1 MRQYDIAVAKSRH
14 DKTLRNKSV
23 EWEELARR
31 LEKTTK
37 TPETL
42 AEYKA
47 MPKERQGE
55 IKDVGGFVGGYL
67 NAGSR
72 KTGNVVYRSILSL
85 DLDEASATM
94 WEEFTLLYDCSAVVY
109 STHKHTADKPRVRLV
124 IPLSRDVQ
132 IDEYEAIAR
141 KLAEHIGIEQVDDT
155 SYEPH
160 RLMYWPSTS
169 KDGEYYYRRQDGEP
183 LDVDSVLASYKDW
196 RDCTTWAYSSRV
208 SMRIRQATK
217 QAGEPTEKGGIVGA
231 FCRAYTIREAIA
243 KYLPKVYEPGKSE
256 NRYTYTEGTT
266 SGGVIIYDDKFTFS
280 HHATDPASGKLCNAF
295 DLVRLHRYSQAD
307 ANSLPDT
314 PVNRLPS
321 YKLMEELARQDK
333 RVVQL
338 IASERIAEAGEDFAD
353 IDSAGNTE
361 EPDSDEWQKELD
373 VDKRG
378 NFLKT
383 LKNIELILTN
393 DKALRG
399 ALKRDEFNHTD
410 VLVKSLPW
418 REKSVSRPYWDNE
431 DDANLRCYLAR
442 EPWNMEGKDKIYDA
456 FEAMMSKRR
465 FHPIRD
471 YLNSQLWDGV
481 PRLDTL
487 MIDYLGAFDSDLTRA
502 MTRKTFVAAVAR
514 VMRPGTKWDYI
525 LTLLGGE
532 GIGKST
538 ILKRM
543 GREWFSDSF
552 TSVEGKEAMEQVQ
565 RKWLIEL
572 GELTNYKRSSVEAY
586 KAFLS
591 KTDDTFRPA
600 YGRKIETYPRQCVF
614 FATTNEEH
622 FLKGDTGNRRWWVI
636 EVGKQA
642 HKYDLWRDLTDDV
655 VAQLWAEAL
664 HYYEHGEQLYLP
676 AELEKQARERQ
687 VENSESGADERI
699 GIIHTYINKLLPTDW
714 ASRSIESRRR
724 WLSDGDPLQAYGV
737 VQRETVCAVEVLAEC
752 FGERIDEKTR
762 YKTRDIN
769 ALFRLMGLRELPTAR
784 RVPLYGLQR
793 LFEVPKRTEFEL
805 AEEAQEMG
813 NIGGNSPVTM
823 PCYNTSDDCNTK
835 LPFNTL

>member
-1 MRQYDIAVAKSRH
+1 MKQYDIAIAKSRH
-14 DKTLRNKSV
+14 DKTLRNITMTWDDIVVKLSKV
-23 EWEELARR
+23 VRTA
-31 LEKTTK
+31 
-37 TPETL
+37 ETL

-47 MPKERQGE
+47 LNKMKQGE

-67 NAGSR
+67 VAGSR
-72 KTGNVVYRSILSL
+72 KSGGVSYRSLLTL
-85 DLDEASATM
+85 DLDNATPSMWDDFTMMYACAS
-94 WEEFTLLYDCSAVVY
+94 VVY
-109 STHKHTADKPRVRLV
+109 STHKHTAEAPRLRLV
-124 IPLSRDVQ
+124 MPLSRDVA

-141 KLAEHIGIEQVDDT
+141 KVAENIGIEQVDDT

-160 RLMYWPSTS
+160 RLMYWPSAS
-169 KDGEYYYRRQDGEP
+169 KDGEYFFRNADGKP
-183 LDVDSVLASYKDW
+183 LDVDSVLASYRDW
-196 RDCTTWAYSSRV
+196 HDCTQWAYSSRV
-208 SMRIRQATK
+208 TARIRQTTK

-231 FCRAYTIREAIA
+231 FCRTYGIREAIE
-243 KYLPKVYEPGKSE
+243 KYLSKIYEAHGE

-266 SGGVIIYDDKFTFS
+266 AGGVIIYDNAFAYS
-280 HHATDPASGKLCNAF
+280 HHATDIAHGRLCNAF
-295 DLVRLHRYSQAD
+295 DLVRLHYYGSAD
-307 ANSLPDT
+307 AHSLPDT

-321 YKLMEELARQDK
+321 YKAMEELARQDK
-333 RVVQL
+333 SVVKLLAQERV
-338 IASERIAEAGEDFAD
+338 SEATADFD
-353 IDSAGNTE
+353 KVCDTSGNKT
-361 EPDSDEWQKELD
+361 PDNNADSDEWQRELD
-373 VDKRG
+373 VDRRG

-383 LKNIELILTN
+383 LRNVELILRN
-393 DKALRG
+393 DKAIG
-399 ALKRDEFNHTD
+399 QALKRDEFNHTD
-410 VLVKSLPW
+410 VLMTDLPW
-418 REKSVSRPYWDNE
+418 RKKSAARPYWDNE

-442 EPWNMEGKDKIYDA
+442 EPWCMEGKEKIYDA
-456 FEAMMSKRR
+456 YEAMMSERR
-465 FHPIRD
+465 YHPIRD
-471 YLNSQLWDGV
+471 YLNAQLWDGV

-487 MIDYLGAFDSDLTRA
+487 MIDYLGAYDTDLTRA

-514 VMRPGTKWDYI
+514 VMRPGVKWDYI

-538 ILKRM
+538 ILKKM
-543 GREWFSDSF
+543 GRDWFSDSF

-600 YGRKIETYPRQCVF
+600 YGRKVETYPRQCVF

-642 HKYDLWRDLTDDV
+642 PKYDLWRELTDEV

-664 HYYEHGEQLYLP
+664 HYYEQGEELYLSP
-676 AELEKQARERQ
+676 ELEKQARERQ

-699 GIIHTYINKLLPTDW
+699 GIIQTYINKLLPTDW
-714 ASRSIESRRR
+714 ANSSIESRRR
-724 WLSDGDPLQAYGV
+724 WLQDGDPLQAYGV
-737 VQRETVCAVEVLAEC
+737 IQRETVCAVEVLAEC

-769 ALFRLMGLRELPTAR
+769 ALFRLMGLKELPMR
-784 RVPLYGLQR
+784 RVPIYGVQR
-793 LFEVPKRTEFEL
+793 LFEVPKRSNLDICED
-805 AEEAQEMG
+805 EENGINQG
-813 NIGGNSPVTM
+813 VTM
-823 PCYNTSDDCNTK
+823 RCNNNDFDCYSE
-835 LPFNTL
+835 LPFNEF

>member
-1 MRQYDIAVAKSRH
+1 MRAYDIAIARSRH

-23 EWEELARR
+23 EWSELARK
-31 LEKTTK
+31 LSTT
-37 TPETL
+37 TTTHETL

-47 MPKERQGE
+47 MPRERQGE

-72 KTGNVVYRSILSL
+72 KSGNVVHRSILTL
-85 DLDEASATM
+85 DLDNAAQTM
-94 WEEFTLLYDCSAVVY
+94 WDDFTLIMSCAALVY
-109 STHKHTADKPRVRLV
+109 STHKHTSDQPRLRLV
-124 IPLSRDVQ
+124 IPLSRDVA

-141 KLAEHIGIEQVDDT
+141 KVAEYIGIEQVDDT

-169 KDGEYYYRRQDGEP
+169 KDGEYYFREQEGEP
-183 LDVDSVLASYKDW
+183 LNVEEMLSAYTDW
-196 RDCTTWAYSSRV
+196 RDCTQWAYSSRV
-208 SMRIRQATK
+208 TARIRQASK
-217 QAGEPTEKGGIVGA
+217 QVGNPTEKAGIVGA
-231 FCRAYTIREAIA
+231 FCRTYTIASAID
-243 KYLPKVYEPGKSE
+243 KYLPRAYKRSTIEG
-256 NRYTYTEGTT
+256 RYTYTEGTT
-266 SGGVIIYDDKFTFS
+266 SGGAVVYDDMYLYS
-280 HHATDPASGKLCNAF
+280 HHATDPAGGRLCNAF
-295 DLVRLHRYSQAD
+295 DLVRLHRFGGSD

-321 YKLMEELARQDK
+321 YKAMEELARQDK
-333 RVVQL
+333 HVVQL
-338 IASERIAEAGEDFAD
+338 LAAERVSEASADFDVMEPTLAD
-353 IDSAGNTE
+353 EG
-361 EPDSDEWQKELD
+361 SDWQKQLD

-393 DKALRG
+393 DAALRG
-399 ALKRDEFNHTD
+399 VLKRDEFNHTD
-410 VLVKSLPW
+410 VLISSLPW
-418 REKSVSRPYWDNE
+418 RAKSTARPYWDNE

-442 EPWNMEGKDKIYDA
+442 EPWCMEGKDKIYDA
-456 FEAMMSKRR
+456 FESMMSKRR

-471 YLNSQLWDGV
+471 YLNTLQWDGT

-487 MIDYLGAFDSDLTRA
+487 MVDYLGAADSELTRA

-514 VMRPGTKWDYI
+514 VMQPGTKWDYI
-525 LTLLGGE
+525 LTLRGGE

-538 ILKRM
+538 ILKVM
-543 GREWFSDSF
+543 GGEWFSDSF

-565 RKWLIEL
+565 RRWLIEL

-636 EVGKQA
+636 EVGVTSP
-642 HKYDLWRDLTDDV
+642 KYDLWSDLTEHV
-655 VAQLWAEAL
+655 RGQLWAEAY
-664 HYYEHGEQLYLP
+664 HYYSQGEVLYLP
-676 AELEKQARERQ
+676 RELERESRERQ
-687 VENSESGADERI
+687 VENSESGNDERI
-699 GIIHTYINKLLPTDW
+699 GIITTYINKLLPADW
-714 ASRSIESRRR
+714 SSRSIESRRR
-724 WLSDGDPLQAYGV
+724 WLIDGDPLQMLGV
-737 VQRETVCAVEVLAEC
+737 KRRETVCAVEVLAEC
-752 FGERIDEKTR
+752 FGERIDDKTR

-769 ALFRLMGLRELPTAR
+769 ALFRHMGLKELPRR
-784 RVPLYGLQR
+784 RVPIYGVQR
-793 LFEVPKRTEFEL
+793 VFEVPCEQDFDL
-805 AEEAQEMG
+805 VEEDANRGVTIACDNTRDNADFVLSHEMLV
-813 NIGGNSPVTM
+813 N
-823 PCYNTSDDCNTK
+823 K
-835 LPFNTL
+835 F

>member
-1 MRQYDIAVAKSRH
+1 MRQYDIATAKSRH
-14 DKTLRNKSV
+14 DKTLRNRSV
-23 EWEELARR
+23 LWEELADR
-31 LEKTTK
+31 LSKTIT

-42 AEYKA
+42 AEYRA
-47 MPKERQGE
+47 LPKEKQGE

-67 NAGSR
+67 TSGSR
-72 KTGNVVYRSILSL
+72 KSGNVVYRSILTL
-85 DLDEASATM
+85 DLDTANTTM
-94 WEEFTLLYDCSAVVY
+94 WDDFTMIYGCAALVY

-124 IPLSRDVQ
+124 VPLSRDVQ

-141 KLAEHIGIEQVDDT
+141 KVAEHIGIEQVDDT

-169 KDGEYYYRRQDGEP
+169 KDGEYYYRRQDGQP
-183 LDVDSVLASYKDW
+183 LDVDSVLSSYKDW
-196 RDCTTWAYSSRV
+196 KDCSQWAYSSRIGQ
-208 SMRIRQATK
+208 RIRQATK
-217 QAGEPTEKGGIVGA
+217 QAGDPTEKGGIVGA
-231 FCRAYTIREAIA
+231 FCRTYGISEAIE
-243 KYLPKVYEPGKSE
+243 KYLTQIYIPCKGD
-256 NRYTYTEGTT
+256 RYTYTEGTT
-266 SGGVIIYDDKFTFS
+266 SGGVVVYDNTFAYS
-280 HHATDPASGKLCNAF
+280 HHATDPASGRLCNAF
-295 DLVRLHRYSQAD
+295 DLVRLHRFSEAD
-307 ANSLPDT
+307 ANCLPDT

-321 YKLMEELARQDK
+321 YKAMEELARQDK
-333 RVVQL
+333 AVVQL
-338 IASERIAEAGEDFAD
+338 IAVERLADAGHDFENIEED
-353 IDSAGNTE
+353 STVNTE
-361 EPDSDEWQKELD
+361 WEKDLD

-399 ALKRDEFNHTD
+399 ALARDEFNHTD
-410 VLVKSLPW
+410 VLVRDLPW
-418 REKSVSRPYWDNE
+418 RKKSSARPYWDNE

-456 FEAMMSKRR
+456 FESMMSKRR

-471 YLNSQLWDGV
+471 YLNAQLWDGV
-481 PRLDTL
+481 ERLDTL
-487 MIDYLGAFDSDLTRA
+487 LIDYLGALDCDLTRA

-600 YGRKIETYPRQCVF
+600 YGRKIETFPRQCVF

-622 FLKGDTGNRRWWVI
+622 FLKGDTGNRRWWVV
-636 EVGKQA
+636 EVGVTRP
-642 HKYDLWRDLTDDV
+642 KYEIWDELTEPV

-664 HYYEHGEQLYLP
+664 HYYELGEPLYLP
-676 AELEKQARERQ
+676 VDLEKQARERQ
-687 VENSESGADERI
+687 RDNSESNADERI
-699 GIIHTYINKLLPTDW
+699 GIIQSFMQKLLPYDW
-714 ASRSIESRRR
+714 DSRTLENRR
-724 WLSDGDPLQAYGV
+724 WWMADSDPLKQPGTV
-737 VQRETVCAVEVLAEC
+737 RRETICAVEVLAEC
-752 FGERIDEKTR
+752 FGERIDERTR

-769 ALFRLMGLRELPTAR
+769 ALFRLMGLEELAMK
-784 RVPLYGLQR
+784 RVPIYGMQR
-793 LFEVPKRTEFEL
+793 LFKVPEEDTNFED
-805 AEEAQEMG
+805 EK
-813 NIGGNSPVTM
+813 PVTIT
-823 PCYNTSDDCNTK
+823 CNNKNDGLLQKTIYDD
-835 LPFNTL
+835 F

>member
-14 DKTLRNKSV
+14 DKTLRNMSV
-23 EWEELARR
+23 EWLELAAK
-31 LEKTTK
+31 LAITKT

-47 MPKERQGE
+47 LPKERQGE

-72 KTGNVVYRSILSL
+72 KSGNVVHRSILTL
-85 DLDEASATM
+85 DLDAASVYMWDDFTM
-94 WEEFTLLYDCSAVVY
+94 IYNCAAVVY
-109 STHKHTADKPRVRLV
+109 STHKHTAEAPRLRLV

-141 KLAEHIGIEQVDDT
+141 KVAENIGIEQVDDT

-160 RLMYWPSTS
+160 RLMYWGSTS
-169 KDGEYYYRRQDGEP
+169 KDGEYYYRVQEGEP
-183 LDVDSVLASYKDW
+183 LDVDSALRAYKDW
-196 RDCTTWAYSSRV
+196 RDCTQWAYSSRV
-208 SMRIRQATK
+208 NARIRQATK
-217 QAGEPTEKGGIVGA
+217 QAGDPTEKGGIVGA
-231 FCRAYTIREAIA
+231 FCRTYTIREAIA
-243 KYLPKVYEPGKSE
+243 KYLPKIYEPCRDS

-266 SGGVIIYDDKFTFS
+266 SGGVIVYDESFVFS
-280 HHATDPASGKLCNAF
+280 HHATDPASGRLCNAF
-295 DLVRLHRYSQAD
+295 DLVRLHRFGNLD
-307 ANSLPDT
+307 ANCLPDA

-321 YKLMEELARQDK
+321 YKAMEELAQQDK
-333 RVVQL
+333 DVVKL
-338 IASERIAEAGEDFAD
+338 IAAERTRNATNDFAGVG
-353 IDSAGNTE
+353 DSQE
-361 EPDSDEWQKELD
+361 EQNEDWQKDLD

-393 DKALRG
+393 DNALRG
-399 ALKRDEFNHTD
+399 ALRRDEFNHTD

-418 REKSVSRPYWDNE
+418 REKSAARPYWDNE

-442 EPWNMEGKDKIYDA
+442 EPWCMEGKDKIYDA

-471 YLNSQLWDGV
+471 YLNAQLWDGT

-487 MIDYLGAFDSDLTRA
+487 MIDYLGAYDNALTRA

-532 GIGKST
+532 GLGKST

-636 EVGKQA
+636 EVGKTTP
-642 HKYDLWRDLTDDV
+642 KYDLWSDLTEDV
-655 VAQLWAEAL
+655 VAQLWGEAL
-664 HYYEHGEQLYLP
+664 HYYEEGELLYLP
-676 AELEKQARERQ
+676 IELEKQARERQ
-687 VENSESGADERI
+687 RDNSESGADERI
-699 GIIHTYINKLLPTDW
+699 GIIQQYISTLLPSDW
-714 ASRSIESRRR
+714 SSRSIESRRR
-724 WLSDGDPLQAYGV
+724 WLQDGDPLKMTGV

-769 ALFRLMGLRELPTAR
+769 ALFRLMGLREIGR
-784 RVPLYGLQR
+784 ERIPLYGLQR
-793 LFEVPKRTEFEL
+793 LFAVEKN
-805 AEEAQEMG
+805 EEYDYAD
-813 NIGGNSPVTM
+813 VTM
-823 PCYNTSDDCNTK
+823 INYCHRIC
-835 LPFNTL
+835 

>member
-1 MRQYDIAVAKSRH
+1 MRDYDIAVAKSRH
-14 DKTLRNKSV
+14 DKTLRNVSMS
-23 EWEELARR
+23 WEDLATR
-31 LEKTTK
+31 LSKTTK

-42 AEYKA
+42 AQYRA
-47 MPKERQGE
+47 LPKEKQGE

-67 NAGSR
+67 NGGSR
-72 KTGNVVYRSILSL
+72 KSGNVVYRSILTL
-85 DLDEASATM
+85 DLDTANTTM
-94 WEEFTLLYDCSAVVY
+94 WDEFTMAYNCAALVY
-109 STHKHTADKPRVRLV
+109 STHKHTAEAPRVRLV

-132 IDEYEAIAR
+132 IDEYEAVAR
-141 KLAEHIGIEQVDDT
+141 KVAENIGIEQVDDT

-169 KDGEYYYRRQDGEP
+169 KDGEYYYRVQAGEP
-183 LDVDSVLASYKDW
+183 LDVDSVLSTYKDW
-196 RDCTTWAYSSRV
+196 RDCTQWAFSQRV
-208 SMRIRQATK
+208 TARIRQATK

-231 FCRAYTIREAIA
+231 FCRTYGIAEAVA
-243 KYLPKVYEPGKSE
+243 KYLPRIYEPCKGGT
-256 NRYTYTEGTT
+256 RYTYTEGTT
-266 SGGVIIYDDKFTFS
+266 SGGVVVYDNTFVFS
-280 HHATDPASGKLCNAF
+280 HHATDPASGRLCNAF
-295 DLVRLHRYSQAD
+295 DLVRLHRFGNSD

-321 YKLMEELARQDK
+321 YKMMEELARQDK
-333 RVVQL
+333 DVVQL
-338 IASERIAEAGEDFAD
+338 IASERTRDAGQDFDSVSSADPDEA
-353 IDSAGNTE
+353 DSE
-361 EPDSDEWQKELD
+361 EWQKELD

-393 DKALRG
+393 DRALRG
-399 ALKRDEFNHTD
+399 VLKRDEFNHTD
-410 VLVKSLPW
+410 VLISSLPW
-418 REKSVSRPYWDNE
+418 REKSSSRPYWDNE

-442 EPWNMEGKDKIYDA
+442 EPWCMEGKDKIYDA

-471 YLNSQLWDGV
+471 YLNAQLWDGV
-481 PRLDTL
+481 ERLDT
-487 MIDYLGAFDSDLTRA
+487 MMVDYLGAFDSELTRM
-502 MTRKTFVAAVAR
+502 MTRKAFVAAVAR

-525 LTLLGGE
+525 LTLRGGE

-543 GREWFSDSF
+543 GGEWFSDSF
-552 TSVEGKEAMEQVQ
+552 TSVEGKEAMEQIQ

-636 EVGKQA
+636 EVGKTTP
-642 HKYDLWRDLTDDV
+642 KYDLWRDLTDDV
-655 VAQLWAEAL
+655 VGQLWAEAL
-664 HYYEHGEQLYLP
+664 HLYEQGEQLYLP
-676 AELEKQARERQ
+676 YELEQQARDRQ
-687 VENSESGADERI
+687 RENSESANDERI
-699 GIIHTYINKLLPTDW
+699 GVIQSYISTLLPSDW
-714 ASRSIESRRR
+714 YSRSIESRRR
-724 WLSDGDPLQAYGV
+724 WLADGDPLKMIGV
-737 VQRETVCAVEVLAEC
+737 IQRETVCAVEVLAEC

-769 ALFRLMGLRELPTAR
+769 ALFRLMGLEELPMR
-784 RVPLYGLQR
+784 RVPIYGVQR
-793 LFEVPKRTEFEL
+793 QFAVPKKEEFEY
-805 AEEAQEMG
+805 EEG
-813 NIGGNSPVTM
+813 VTIGCNNNDND
-823 PCYNTSDDCNTK
+823 CYTND
-835 LPFNTL
+835 LEGMQPLLFL

>member
-1 MRQYDIAVAKSRH
+1 MTRQYDIAIAKSRH
-14 DKTLRNKSV
+14 DKTLRNRSV
-23 EWEELARR
+23 EWSDLVSRFS
-31 LEKTTK
+31 KTK
-37 TPETL
+37 RTPETL
-42 AEYKA
+42 AEYRNLSKD
-47 MPKERQGE
+47 KQGE

-72 KTGNVVYRSILSL
+72 KSGNVVHRSILTL
-85 DLDEASATM
+85 DLDTASVYM
-94 WEEFTLLYDCSAVVY
+94 WEDFTLIYDCAALVY
-109 STHKHTADKPRVRLV
+109 STHKHTPDKPRVRLV

-141 KLAEHIGIEQVDDT
+141 KVAENIGIEQVDDT

-160 RLMYWPSTS
+160 RLMYWASTS
-169 KDGEYYYRRQDGEP
+169 MDGEYYFRSQEGDP
-183 LDVDSVLASYKDW
+183 LDVDSVLRSYKDW
-196 RDCTTWAYSSRV
+196 RDCSQWAYSSRINA
-208 SMRIRQATK
+208 RIRQATK
-217 QAGEPTEKGGIVGA
+217 QAGEPTEKPGIVGA
-231 FCRAYTIREAIA
+231 FCRTYGIREAIA
-243 KYLPKVYEPGKSE
+243 RYLPNIYEPCGE

-266 SGGVIIYDDKFTFS
+266 SGGVIIYDDCFVFS
-280 HHATDPASGKLCNAF
+280 HHATDPASGRLCNAF
-295 DLVRLHRYSQAD
+295 DLVRLHRFGSQD

-321 YKLMEELARQDK
+321 YKAMEELARQDK
-333 RVVQL
+333 TVVKL
-338 IASERIAEAGEDFAD
+338 IAEERTREAGNDFVGIEEREQQPEDTD
-353 IDSAGNTE
+353 
-361 EPDSDEWQKELD
+361 WQKDLD

-378 NFLKT
+378 NFLRT

-393 DKALRG
+393 DPGLRG
-399 ALKRDEFNHTD
+399 VLKRDEFNHTD
-410 VLVKSLPW
+410 VLVGSLPW
-418 REKSVSRPYWDNE
+418 RNKSTARPYWDNE

-442 EPWNMEGKDKIYDA
+442 DPWCMEGKDKIYDA

-471 YLNSQLWDGV
+471 YLNAQLWDGET
-481 PRLDTL
+481 RLDTL
-487 MIDYLGAFDSDLTRA
+487 LIDYLGAADNELTRA

-514 VMRPGTKWDYI
+514 VMCPGTKWDYV

-552 TSVEGKEAMEQVQ
+552 TSIEGKEAMEQVQ

-636 EVGKQA
+636 EVGKTA
-642 HKYDLWRDLTDDV
+642 PKYDLWDELTEAV

-664 HYYEHGEQLYLP
+664 HYYNQGEPLYLP
-676 AELEKQARERQ
+676 AELERQARERQ
-687 VENSESGADERI
+687 RENSESGNDERM
-699 GIIHTYINKLLPTDW
+699 GIIQQYINTLLPEDW
-714 ASRSIESRRR
+714 SSRSIESRRR
-724 WLSDGDPLQAYGV
+724 WLQDGDPLQMRGV
-737 VQRETVCAVEVLAEC
+737 IQRETVSAVEVLAEC
-752 FGERIDEKTR
+752 FGERIDERTR

-769 ALFRLMGLRELPTAR
+769 ALFRLMGLKELSTKR
-784 RVPLYGLQR
+784 LPLYGTQR
-793 LFEVPKRTEFEL
+793 VFSVAKNEYDYIEDVVNDT
-805 AEEAQEMG
+805 G
-813 NIGGNSPVTM
+813 DIV
-823 PCYNTSDDCNTK
+823 YNE
-835 LPFNTL
+835 